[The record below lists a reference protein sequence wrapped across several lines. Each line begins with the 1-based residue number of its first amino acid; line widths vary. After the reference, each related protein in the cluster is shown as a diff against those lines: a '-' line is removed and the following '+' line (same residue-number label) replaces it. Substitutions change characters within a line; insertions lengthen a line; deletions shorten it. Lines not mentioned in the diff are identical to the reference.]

1 MTVLDIKATEATRAR
16 YARIAPI
23 YDWLELLPERR
34 YRTWR
39 RHFWQALAQKLPSD
53 GRLLEIGVGTGK
65 NMPYWPKEAK
75 ITAIDLTPGMLE
87 KAQQRAMVLGINAHL
102 ALGDAQALDYSDD
115 TFDIAAATF
124 VLCSVPDPLQGLKEI
139 QRVVRPGGWVFL
151 MEHVRSQNPFMGMVM
166 DLLNPFVL
174 RMMGLNI
181 NRDTVG
187 NVTQSDL
194 QVSDVSNLGKSG
206 IFKMIVA
213 RIP

>member
-1 MTVLDIKATEATRAR
+1 
-16 YARIAPI
+16 
-23 YDWLELLPERR
+23 
-34 YRTWR
+34 
-39 RHFWQALAQKLPSD
+39 
-53 GRLLEIGVGTGK
+53 
-65 NMPYWPKEAK
+65 
-75 ITAIDLTPGMLE
+75 MLE

>member
-1 MTVLDIKATEATRAR
+1 
-16 YARIAPI
+16 
-23 YDWLELLPERR
+23 
-34 YRTWR
+34 
-39 RHFWQALAQKLPSD
+39 
-53 GRLLEIGVGTGK
+53 LLEIGVGTGK

-75 ITAIDLTPGMLE
+75 ITAIDLTPAML
-87 KAQQRAMVLGINAHL
+87 ARARQRAKDLGIDAQL
-102 ALGDAQALDYSDD
+102 VLGDAQALDYSDD
-115 TFDIAAATF
+115 TFDIAATTF